1 MKNDLKNMIFA
12 GLTLVFI
19 ICGATL
25 AVADEV
31 NITLVSTFETD
42 GHASD
47 VELKDEYAYIADSGN
62 GLVVVDVS
70 NSSLPVLAGRCD
82 VNGSADNIAVE
93 GDYAYVTD
101 ENKGLRII
109 DVSHPSLPVLVGNYD
124 TGGTARGLVVSQNH
138 AYVADGSNGLVVIDV
153 SDPTSPILAGN
164 FSQPGFRAFDVAVE
178 NNYAYVASD
187 SGLFTFDVNNPE
199 SPALTGTNNPGF
211 YVMDFQYEA
220 ITVSD
225 NRTYSIDSYNRLFID
240 DIGDPSS
247 PVTYKNS
254 TECSPAA
261 STPGT
266 NVGVVV
272 LDDYAYAGS
281 EHFGIVNVSDPSS
294 PFIAGY
300 YDTEGAACGVAVS
313 GDYAYVTDNKG
324 LVILRLEKA
333 GPRPGKSIQVEILSP
348 EAGLLMDPNESI
360 LIQAKITDIN
370 GSQLKGS
377 AETSVQVTF
386 NNSETPV
393 YLFDDGNHSDGNTG
407 DGIYAN
413 EWMPENISGISEL
426 EYTITVLTQNPSSEE
441 MSDGISGLIVFN
453 DDINSTG
460 TDAFN
465 SQTIDPD
472 KNSGGENSAG
482 ISSSDGGTASSGG
495 KSGNLTYKDA
505 EPETESKGSVISS
518 EAGTMDPESGVSS
531 FESSEEQDSPETNPA
546 YSKKWALGFVL
557 VSVIGIIAA
566 YSITGKRR

>member
-1 MKNDLKNMIFA
+1 MKNDFKNMIFA
-12 GLTLVFI
+12 GLTLFFI
-19 ICGATL
+19 IFGVTVA
-25 AVADEV
+25 AADEI

-42 GHASD
+42 GQASD
-47 VELKDEYAYIADSGN
+47 IDLKSNYAYIADSEN
-62 GLVVVDVS
+62 GLVIVDVS
-70 NSSLPVLAGRCD
+70 DPSSPVLAGRSD
-82 VNGSADNIAVE
+82 VNGSADNVAVE

-101 ENKGLRII
+101 ENNGLRII

-124 TGGTARGLVVSQNH
+124 TGGTARGLAVSQNH
-138 AYVADGSNGLVVIDV
+138 AYVADGSNGLVVINV

-178 NNYAYVASD
+178 NDYAYVASD

-272 LDDYAYAGS
+272 LDNYAYAGS

-300 YDTEGAACGVAVS
+300 YDTEGAACSVAVS
-313 GDYAYVTDNKG
+313 GDYAYVTDSRG
-324 LVILRLEKA
+324 LVILLMEKA
-333 GPRPGKSIQVEILSP
+333 GTTPAKSIHIEILSP

-360 LIQAKITDIN
+360 LIQAKISDID
-370 GSQLKGS
+370 GSQLQDP
-377 AETSVQVTF
+377 AETSVKVTF

-413 EWMPENISGISEL
+413 EWMPGNISNISEL
-426 EYTITVLTQNPSSEE
+426 EYTITVLTQNPASEE

-453 DDINSTG
+453 DDINSTS

-465 SQTIDPD
+465 SQTIDPE
-472 KNSGGENSAG
+472 KNSGSENSAG
-482 ISSSDGGTASSGG
+482 ISSSGGGTASSGG
-495 KSGNLTYKDA
+495 ESGDLTYKDA
-505 EPETESKGSVISS
+505 EPETESKDSVISS
-518 EAGTMDPESGVSS
+518 EAGTMDSESGLSS
-531 FESSEEQDSPETNPA
+531 FESSEEQESSEKNPA
-546 YSKKWALGFVL
+546 YSKEWALGFVL
-557 VSVIGIIAA
+557 VSVGIIAV